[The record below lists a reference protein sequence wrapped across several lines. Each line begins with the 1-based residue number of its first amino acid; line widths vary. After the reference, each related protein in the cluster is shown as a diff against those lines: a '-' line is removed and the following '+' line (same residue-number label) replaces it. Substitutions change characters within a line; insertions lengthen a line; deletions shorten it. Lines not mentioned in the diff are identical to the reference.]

1 MSEDLHADDSATS
14 VARDFLAEVRQR
26 LSDPA
31 DVALAER
38 LAPAISRL
46 TDRLIIAACDRLVR
60 GDMWAFFETV
70 LEGMTE
76 AERTAWRTDLTSD
89 WFQAADKRWREQQ
102 ALRREIVETILLI
115 KALAL
120 A

>member
-1 MSEDLHADDSATS
+1 MSDDLRHDDSAARM
-14 VARDFLAEVRQR
+14 ARDFLAEMRQR

-31 DVALAER
+31 DLSLAAR
-38 LAPAISRL
+38 LAPAVSRL
-46 TDRLIIAACDRLVR
+46 TDRLIIVACDRLTR

-76 AERTAWRTDLTSD
+76 EERTAWRTDLTSD
-89 WFQAADKRWREQQ
+89 WFQAADTRWRRQQ
-102 ALRREIVETILLI
+102 ALRREIVEAILLI